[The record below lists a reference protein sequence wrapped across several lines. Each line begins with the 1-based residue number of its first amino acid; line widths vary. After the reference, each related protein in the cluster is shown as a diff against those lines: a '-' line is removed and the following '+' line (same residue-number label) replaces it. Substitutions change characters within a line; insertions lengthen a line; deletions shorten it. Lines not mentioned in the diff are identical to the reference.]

1 MTELLDLKALFDSQR
16 LAVLATQSGG
26 QPHGCLVAFACS
38 ADLRYLFFA
47 TDRNTRKYRD
57 IRANP
62 LIAMLI
68 DNRSNQESDFQK
80 AVAVT
85 AKGTVHELEGEDR
98 EMWAALYLD
107 KHPQLANFSREAD
120 VALLKINVDEYLI
133 ARFDSTRVIRP

>member
-1 MTELLDLKALFDSQR
+1 MEDIPEIKELFDTQK

-38 ADLRYLFFA
+38 DDLRYLFFA
-47 TDRNTRKYRD
+47 TDRNTRKYSD

-62 LIAMLI
+62 RIAMLI

-107 KHPQLANFSREAD
+107 KHPRLTDFSREAD
-120 VALLKINVDEYLI
+120 VALLKIDVDEYLI